1 MKNEEQVW
9 ELVENKKEDFIRFS
23 DKVFD
28 TPEILYR
35 EFKSVSEHTKMLKKE
50 DLIMLLKTILKVKI

>member
-28 TPEILYR
+28 TPEILYQVQ
-35 EFKSVSEHTKMLKKE
+35 VS
-50 DLIMLLKTILKVKI
+50 IRAY